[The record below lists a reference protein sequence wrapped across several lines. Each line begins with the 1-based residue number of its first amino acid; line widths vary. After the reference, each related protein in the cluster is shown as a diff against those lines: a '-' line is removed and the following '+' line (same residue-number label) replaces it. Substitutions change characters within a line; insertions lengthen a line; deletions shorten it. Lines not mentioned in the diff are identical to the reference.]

1 MLDASNY
8 FKEEY
13 KPRLTE
19 IAQETLKERPGITL
33 HTLALEI
40 ANLHGLTRTSK
51 KQVDYIYE
59 LLKPWAGIKENSGF
73 SPTVWLSP
81 EDTCELIH
89 WRGVN
94 AFGYERNWKEL
105 AFEEALGL
113 ATFAKSN
120 NSSNPVEEMCSELGL
135 KRKHETTIK
144 QFEQWLSLV
153 E

>member
-59 LLKPWAGIKENSGF
+59 LLKPWAGIKEN
-73 SPTVWLSP
+73 
-81 EDTCELIH
+81 
-89 WRGVN
+89 
-94 AFGYERNWKEL
+94 
-105 AFEEALGL
+105 
-113 ATFAKSN
+113 
-120 NSSNPVEEMCSELGL
+120 
-135 KRKHETTIK
+135 
-144 QFEQWLSLV
+144 
-153 E
+153 